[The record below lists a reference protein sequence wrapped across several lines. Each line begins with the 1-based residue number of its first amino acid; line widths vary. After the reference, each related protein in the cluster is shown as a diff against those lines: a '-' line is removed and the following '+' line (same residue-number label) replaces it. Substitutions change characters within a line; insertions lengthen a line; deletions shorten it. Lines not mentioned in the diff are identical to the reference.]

1 MRMQREGRGEREARL
16 LGGAVAEQDL
26 GEMQHR
32 GEVARLEL
40 ERATDVVQ
48 ALGIAAEQVVER
60 GALVPGLGELRGAAQ
75 QDREPR
81 LGDVVALG
89 GDVARRGVEG
99 SGGGAVRMVHP
110 RAPNA
115 VLGLVRFAAGAAAQA
130 TEELHQRWQ
139 VAGGA
144 PLAPA
149 GDESEDL
156 DLSAGHPWMILMEIA
171 RRRFERPEELAV
183 IH

>member
-1 MRMQREGRGEREARL
+1 MSR
-16 LGGAVAEQDL
+16 VAAS
-26 GEMQHR
+26 R
-32 GEVARLEL
+32 EVA
-40 ERATDVVQ
+40 A
-48 ALGIAAEQVVER
+48 
-60 GALVPGLGELRGAAQ
+60 
-75 QDREPR
+75 
-81 LGDVVALG
+81 
-89 GDVARRGVEG
+89 
-99 SGGGAVRMVHP
+99 GGGGWGVHPPQKAAPGSP
-110 RAPNA
+110 RAPDA

-130 TEELHQRWQ
+130 TEELHQRRQ